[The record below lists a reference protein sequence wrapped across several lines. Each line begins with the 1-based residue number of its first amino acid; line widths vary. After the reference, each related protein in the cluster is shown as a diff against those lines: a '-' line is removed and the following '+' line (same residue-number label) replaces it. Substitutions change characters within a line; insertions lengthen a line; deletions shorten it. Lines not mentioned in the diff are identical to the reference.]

1 MQIKATSWI
10 HWVISSALVFTMGS
24 GCDGSSEG
32 KNQGSGG
39 KISSLGGSTSHTGGS
54 ATGGVAN
61 VGGTQK
67 PASGGMSTS
76 GGMTTSG
83 GTPVAGG
90 TTGKG
95 GTTQTGTGGNAS
107 TGGLANGGKPAA
119 GGIPA
124 TDGSAMGGSTAGGST
139 TDGSVPGGATVDMN
153 KLRVMAT
160 TDLGG
165 TDSDDEQSM
174 VHFLVYSDHWDVEG
188 LIASPWGAGRKE
200 HILKIIDIY
209 EKDYPK
215 LKTHGNYPTP
225 EHLRSV
231 TKEGAIEKAGTE
243 GHDGPTDG
251 SKLIIEAAKR
261 DDPRPLWITV
271 WGAIDDVAQ
280 ALHDA
285 PEITAKLRVY
295 WIAGPNRKH
304 SPNSSPYLAKNHKD
318 LWIIE
323 ADETYRGFFN
333 GGDMSGS
340 YSNTSFPKANVQGH
354 GALGDFFMSHRADIK
369 MGDTPAVLYTIDNA
383 IKNPDD
389 PTKPGW
395 GGAFIPCGGDRPK
408 CWKDDPSQTSDG
420 YSGAKTV
427 NVHRKAFLD
436 DWAKMMDRAQAAK

>member
-1 MQIKATSWI
+1 M
-10 HWVISSALVFTMGS
+10 
-24 GCDGSSEG
+24 
-32 KNQGSGG
+32 KNQGTVLSHLVVGTALIFLSSGGCNGDADQGIATGSGG
-39 KISSLGGSTSHTGGS
+39 KGTANGGSSLGTGDG
-54 ATGGVAN
+54 ALAGGGVGIGGTDTPLLGGMAALGGN
-61 VGGTQK
+61 LASGGTMTGVGGT
-67 PASGGMSTS
+67 
-76 GGMTTSG
+76 
-83 GTPVAGG
+83 VI
-90 TTGKG
+90 
-95 GTTQTGTGGNAS
+95 TGTGAVGGGGRGGATGSGGKPTGGTS
-107 TGGLANGGKPAA
+107 TGGTG
-119 GGIPA
+119 
-124 TDGSAMGGSTAGGST
+124 AGGSVANT
-139 TDGSVPGGATVDMN
+139 N
-153 KLRVMAT
+153 RLRVIAT

-174 VHFLVYSDHWDVEG
+174 VHFLVYSDRWDVEG

-200 HILKIIDIY
+200 HILKIVDIY
-209 EKDYPK
+209 AKDYPT

-231 TKEGAIEKAGTE
+231 TKEGAIDEAGAE

-251 SKLIIEAAKR
+251 SKLIIAAAKR

-285 PEITAKLRVY
+285 PEITPKLRVY
-295 WIAGPNRKH
+295 WIAGPNRKY

-323 ADETYRGFFN
+323 ADQTYRGFFN
-333 GGDMSGS
+333 GGDMSGA
-340 YSNTSFPKANVQGH
+340 YSNTSFPQASVKGH
-354 GALGDFFMSHRADIK
+354 GALGEFFMAHRADIK

-383 IKNPDD
+383 LSNPGD

-408 CWKDDPSQTSDG
+408 CWKDDPSQTSNG

-427 NVHRKAFLD
+427 NIHRKAFLD
-436 DWAKMMDRAQAAK
+436 DWAKMMDRAQAPK